1 MNMVEYIQ
9 IHSVLRSERVNQDI
23 NMDCS
28 KHTGEIKCAHYYCA
42 ICKNCNKIICH
53 TCLLEEELYDLNS
66 ERWAHRPE
74 FLIYGDEFDYDVT
87 CISDDDN
94 VGNED
99 EMPPLEPW
107 TPTKK

>member
-1 MNMVEYIQ
+1 MVEYIQ
-9 IHSVLRSERVNQDI
+9 IQDM

-42 ICKNCNKIICH
+42 ICKHCNKIICH
-53 TCLLEEELYDLNS
+53 TCLLEEELFDLD
-66 ERWAHRPE
+66 
-74 FLIYGDEFDYDVT
+74 LIYGDE
-87 CISDDDN
+87 CISDDED
-94 VGNED
+94 VGIQD